1 MLNNMDKYTKVDYK
15 TAVVTKTVEETV
27 DLEQLLEQKEVCQRQ
42 IDSNQNEI
50 NSNLAKIADIQTK
63 IDALTAVGIDGVQ
76 EESIQ
81 K

>member
-1 MLNNMDKYTKVDYK
+1 MDKYTKVDYK